1 MTKRKKESEKVLCF
15 NFNGFMWLFSRS
27 ITHHSVFEF
36 FVENKGQWSKEVF
49 FSGRTRDG
57 KVWILKNGFAFDY
70 FASSDKQGK
79 RFLFRWDNANEPILK
94 DFKLL
99 EGSVNYIYTSKSVQT
114 KLYNEIVLGNI
125 YPVID
130 IRYYFD

>member
-1 MTKRKKESEKVLCF
+1 LVK
-15 NFNGFMWLFSRS
+15 
-27 ITHHSVFEF
+27 
-36 FVENKGQWSKEVF
+36 
-49 FSGRTRDG
+49 
-57 KVWILKNGFAFDY
+57 
-70 FASSDKQGK
+70 
-79 RFLFRWDNANEPILK
+79 ANEPILK

-99 EGSVNYIYTSKSVQT
+99 EGSVNYIYTSKFVQT